1 MLADLA
7 LVVLGAA
14 ATGVAV
20 WFWNRTRVPAGP
32 AKPAAPPADEPA
44 TTPDTLRPVLDAM
57 QLGVTVTDQDG
68 TIIYT
73 NPADA
78 TMHGWTPDELV
89 GKLGS
94 VFAPPTARKTV
105 TTGEL
110 PSLKSWRRD
119 GMNIRKDGSVFP
131 VRLRTDIVK
140 DTGGRVH
147 GFVTVCEDMSD
158 EQRRRAAEAAGS
170 LHDPLTDLANRTF
183 FLELVSR
190 AIRRAERHSEYH
202 FAVLHL
208 DFARFKLINEGL
220 GHDAGDAILTEVA
233 ERLRLAI
240 RPNDV
245 AARLAGDEFAILL
258 DALRTPGDA
267 ATVAERIIAGLD
279 APYTFEHRE
288 LYLTPTIGVAYGGSA
303 LADAEQY
310 LKDARAAMYSARN
323 AGRSLYGVFEE
334 TVRRRATQ
342 RIQLETDLRK
352 ALDEEEFRAVY
363 QPIVDLAAERTVA
376 FEALVRW
383 HHRDRGTI
391 SPAEFIPAAEDTGL
405 VVPMGWWMIEET
417 CRQLTAWRAEFPA
430 TEVAVSVNLSVRQL
444 RQPRLVDRILEV
456 LTAAQLAPQL
466 LKLEVTESM
475 LMDDADAQIAILR
488 RLREA
493 GISVVIDD
501 FGTGYSSLSYIQRF
515 DFDVLKIDRSFLPT
529 GGGPEGWDIV
539 RMIIELAGDKG
550 AKVVAEGVET
560 DHHATKLKE
569 LGCDW
574 AQGYLF
580 ARPLEPEA
588 ATERLRLELA
598 ATG

>member
-1 MLADLA
+1 
-7 LVVLGAA
+7 
-14 ATGVAV
+14 
-20 WFWNRTRVPAGP
+20 
-32 AKPAAPPADEPA
+32 
-44 TTPDTLRPVLDAM
+44 M
-57 QLGVTVTDQDG
+57 QLGVTVTGQAG
-68 TIIYT
+68 TIVYT

-78 TMHGWTPDELV
+78 AMHGWTPEALL
-89 GKLGS
+89 GKPGS

-110 PSLKSWRRD
+110 PNLKSWRRD
-119 GMNIRKDGSVFP
+119 GLNIRKDGTVFP
-131 VRLRTDIVK
+131 VRLRTDLVK
-140 DTGGRVH
+140 NPDGEVR
-147 GFVTVCEDMSD
+147 GFVTVCEDMTD

-190 AIRRAERHSEYH
+190 AIRRAERHAEYH

-220 GHDAGDAILTEVA
+220 GHDAGDAILSEVA
-233 ERLRLAI
+233 ERLRMAI

-258 DALRTPGDA
+258 DALRNPADA

-279 APYTFEHRE
+279 APYTYQARE
-288 LYLTPTIGVAYGGSA
+288 LYLTPTIGVAYGGDTLS
-303 LADAEQY
+303 DAEQY
-310 LKDARAAMYSARN
+310 LKDARAAMYSARS

-334 TVRRRATQ
+334 KVRRRATQ

-352 ALDEEEFRAVY
+352 ALDEGEFRAVY
-363 QPIVDLAAERTVA
+363 QPIVDLGTGRTVA
-376 FEALVRW
+376 FESLVRW
-383 HHRDRGTI
+383 RHRERGTI
-391 SPAEFIPAAEDTGL
+391 SPGEFIPAAEDTGL
-405 VVPMGWWMIEET
+405 VVPMGWWMLEET
-417 CRQLTAWRAEFPA
+417 CRQLTAWRGEFPD
-430 TEVAVSVNLSVRQL
+430 TDVAVSVNLSVRQL
-444 RQPRLVDRILEV
+444 RQPRLAERILEV
-456 LTAAQLAPQL
+456 LTAAGLPPGL

-475 LMDDADAQIAILR
+475 LMDDAETQIGILR
-488 RLREA
+488 RLRDG

-515 DFDVLKIDRSFLPT
+515 DFDVLKIDRSFLPS
-529 GGGPEGWDIV
+529 GGGDEGWDIV
-539 RMIIELAGDKG
+539 RMIIKLAGDKK

-560 DHHATKLKE
+560 ERHAERLRE

-588 ATERLRLELA
+588 ATERLRRER
-598 ATG
+598 TGTGDPGPSGAG

>member
-1 MLADLA
+1 MLAELG
-7 LVVLGAA
+7 LVTV
-14 ATGVAV
+14 GVVAGGTAV
-20 WFWNRTRVPAGP
+20 WLWMRRRA
-32 AKPAAPPADEPA
+32 APAAPAEPPRPTDELLA
-44 TTPDTLRPVLDAM
+44 VLDAM
-57 QLGVTVTDQDG
+57 QLGVTVTDPDG
-68 TIIYT
+68 TILYT

-78 TMHGWTPDELV
+78 AMHGWTPEELV
-89 GKLGS
+89 GKPGS

-110 PSLKSWRRD
+110 PSLKRWRRE

-131 VRLRTDIVK
+131 VRLRSDLVK
-140 DTGGRVH
+140 EADGTLQ
-147 GFVTVCEDMSD
+147 GFVTVCEDVTD
-158 EQRRRAAEAAGS
+158 EQRLRAAEAAGS

-190 AIRRAERHSEYH
+190 ATRRAERHAEYH

-220 GHDAGDAILTEVA
+220 GHDAGDAILIEAA

-267 ATVAERIIAGLD
+267 ATVAERVITGLD
-279 APYTFEHRE
+279 APYTPQDRE
-288 LYLTPTIGVAYGGSA
+288 VYLTPTIGVAYGGST
-303 LADAEQY
+303 LVDAEQY
-310 LKDARAAMYSARN
+310 LKDARAAMYSARA

-342 RIQLETDLRK
+342 RLQLETDLRK
-352 ALDEEEFRAVY
+352 ALDEDEFRAVY
-363 QPIVDLAAERTVA
+363 QPIVDLATGRTVA

-383 HHRDRGTI
+383 QHHKRGMI
-391 SPAEFIPAAEDTGL
+391 SPADFIPAAEDTGL
-405 VVPMGWWMIEET
+405 VVPLGWWMLEET
-417 CRQLTAWRAEFPA
+417 CRQLTAWHTEIPA

-456 LTAAQLAPQL
+456 LAAAALPPAL

-475 LMDDADAQIAILR
+475 LMDDADTHIAILR

-529 GGGPEGWDIV
+529 GDGADGWDIV
-539 RMIIELAGDKG
+539 RMIIELAGDKK
-550 AKVVAEGVET
+550 ARVVAEGVET
-560 DHHATKLKE
+560 EHHATRLRE

-580 ARPLEPEA
+580 ARPLDPEA
-588 ATERLRLELA
+588 ATARLRTELGSR
-598 ATG
+598 ATDR

>member
-1 MLADLA
+1 VLADLA
-7 LVVLGAA
+7 LVALGAA
-14 ATGVAV
+14 AVGVAV
-20 WFWNRTRVPAGP
+20 WLRSRGRAPEGSVAT
-32 AKPAAPPADEPA
+32 PPAVDQPR
-44 TTPDTLRPVLDAM
+44 TVDDLRPFVDAM
-57 QLGVTVTDQDG
+57 QLGVTVTAPEG
-68 TIIYT
+68 TIVYS

-78 TMHGWTPDELV
+78 AMHGWTPDELV
-89 GKLGS
+89 GKPGS

-119 GMNIRKDGSVFP
+119 GMNIRKDGTVFP
-131 VRLRTDIVK
+131 VRLRTDLVK
-140 DTGGRVH
+140 DAAGDVR
-147 GFVTVCEDMSD
+147 GFVTICEDMTD

-220 GHDAGDAILTEVA
+220 GHDAGDAILSDVA

-258 DALRTPGDA
+258 DALRNPSDA

-279 APYTFEHRE
+279 APYTHQGRE
-288 LYLTPTIGVAYGGSA
+288 LYLTPTIGVAYGGDT

-334 TVRRRATQ
+334 KVRRRATQ

-363 QPIVDLAAERTVA
+363 QPIVDLVSGRTVA

-383 HHRDRGTI
+383 RHRDRGTI

-405 VVPMGWWMIEET
+405 VVPLGWWMLEET
-417 CRQLTAWRAEFPA
+417 CNQLTAWRAEFPG

-444 RQPRLVDRILEV
+444 RQPRLAERILEV
-456 LTAAQLAPQL
+456 LTTAQLPPRL

-475 LMDDADAQIAILR
+475 LMDDAETQIGILR
-488 RLREA
+488 RLREG

-529 GGGPEGWDIV
+529 GSGPDGWDIV
-539 RMIIELAGDKG
+539 RMIIKLAADKK

-560 DHHATKLKE
+560 EHHAARLRE

-574 AQGYLF
+574 AQGYFF
-580 ARPLEPEA
+580 ARPLEPGA
-588 ATERLRLELA
+588 ATERLRAELA
-598 ATG
+598 KAD

>member
-1 MLADLA
+1 MLAELGFVA
-7 LVVLGAA
+7 VGAA
-14 ATGVAV
+14 AAGTTA
-20 WFWNRTRVPAGP
+20 WFWRRRRAAGP
-32 AKPAAPPADEPA
+32 EPHRRADE
-44 TTPDTLRPVLDAM
+44 LRAVLDAM
-57 QLGVTVTDQDG
+57 QLGVTVTDPDG
-68 TIIYT
+68 TILYT
-73 NPADA
+73 NPTDA
-78 TMHGWTPDELV
+78 AMHGWTPEELV
-89 GKLGS
+89 GKPGS

-110 PSLKSWRRD
+110 PSLKRWRRE

-131 VRLRTDIVK
+131 VRLRSDLIK
-140 DTGGRVH
+140 DAGGRLQ
-147 GFVTVCEDMSD
+147 GFVTVCEDVTD
-158 EQRRRAAEAAGS
+158 EQRLRAAEAAGS

-190 AIRRAERHSEYH
+190 ATRRAERHAEYH

-220 GHDAGDAILTEVA
+220 GHDAGDTILTEVA

-267 ATVAERIIAGLD
+267 ATVAERVIAGLD
-279 APYTFEHRE
+279 APYALQGRE
-288 LYLTPTIGVAYGGSA
+288 VYLTPTIGVAYGGST
-303 LADAEQY
+303 LTDAEQY
-310 LKDARAAMYSARN
+310 LKDARAAMYSARA
-323 AGRSLYGVFEE
+323 AGRSLYGAFEE

-342 RIQLETDLRK
+342 RLQLETDLRK
-352 ALDEEEFRAVY
+352 ALDEDEFRAVY
-363 QPIVDLAAERTVA
+363 QPIVDLATGRTVA

-383 HHRDRGTI
+383 HHRKRGTI
-391 SPAEFIPAAEDTGL
+391 SPADFIPAAEDTGL
-405 VVPMGWWMIEET
+405 VVPLGWWMLEET
-417 CRQLTAWRAEFPA
+417 CRQLTAWRAEIPA

-456 LTAAQLAPQL
+456 LAAAALPPAL

-475 LMDDADAQIAILR
+475 LMDDADTHIAILR

-529 GGGPEGWDIV
+529 GDGAEGWDIV
-539 RMIIELAGDKG
+539 RMIIELAGDKK
-550 AKVVAEGVET
+550 ARVVAEGVET
-560 DHHATKLKE
+560 EHHAARLRE

-580 ARPLEPEA
+580 ARPLDPEA
-588 ATERLRLELA
+588 ATARLRAEL
-598 ATG
+598 G

>member
-7 LVVLGAA
+7 LVALGAA
-14 ATGVAV
+14 VAGIAL
-20 WFWNRTRVPAGP
+20 RLRGR
-32 AKPAAPPADEPA
+32 APPEDAPAPPDPGTADGHSEA
-44 TTPDTLRPVLDAM
+44 MLRPVVDAM
-57 QLGVTVTDQDG
+57 QLGVTVTDPEG
-68 TIIYT
+68 TIVYA

-78 TMHGWTPDELV
+78 AMHGWTPEELV
-89 GKLGS
+89 GRPGS

-131 VRLRTDIVK
+131 VRLRTDLVK
-140 DTGGRVH
+140 DVDGDVR
-147 GFVTVCEDMSD
+147 GFVTVCEDMTD

-183 FLELVSR
+183 FLELVAR

-220 GHDAGDAILTEVA
+220 GHDAGDAILSEA
-233 ERLRLAI
+233 GERLRLAI

-258 DALRTPGDA
+258 DALRNPGDA

-279 APYTFEHRE
+279 APYTPQGRE
-288 LYLTPTIGVAYGGSA
+288 LYLTPTIGVAYGGDT

-310 LKDARAAMYSARN
+310 LKDARAAMYSARK

-334 TVRRRATQ
+334 KIRHRATQ

-352 ALDEEEFRAVY
+352 ALDEGEFRAVY
-363 QPIVDLAAERTVA
+363 QPIVDLMSGRTVA

-383 HHRDRGTI
+383 LHRERGTI

-405 VVPMGWWMIEET
+405 VVPLGWWMLEET
-417 CRQLTAWRAEFPA
+417 CRQLVAWRTQFPGI
-430 TEVAVSVNLSVRQL
+430 EVAASVNLSVRQL
-444 RQPRLVDRILEV
+444 RQTRLVDRILEV
-456 LTAAQLAPQL
+456 LTAAELPPAL

-475 LMDDADAQIAILR
+475 LMDDADAQIAMLR
-488 RLREA
+488 SLREA

-515 DFDVLKIDRSFLPT
+515 DFDVLKIDRSFLPA
-529 GGGPEGWDIV
+529 GDGPEGWDIV
-539 RMIIELAGDKG
+539 RMIIELAGDKK
-550 AKVVAEGVET
+550 ARVVAEGVET
-560 DHHATKLKE
+560 EQHAARLKE

-574 AQGYLF
+574 AQGFLF
-580 ARPLEPEA
+580 ARPLDPDA
-588 ATERLRLELA
+588 ATARLRAELGR
-598 ATG
+598 TD

>member
-1 MLADLA
+1 MLAELT
-7 LVVLGAA
+7 LVAGGAA
-14 ATGVAV
+14 VGGVAV
-20 WFWNRTRVPAGP
+20 WLWSRRRGP
-32 AKPAAPPADEPA
+32 TADTPAPPDE
-44 TTPDTLRPVLDAM
+44 LRPVLDAM
-57 QLGVTVTDQDG
+57 QLGVTVTDSDG
-68 TIIYT
+68 TIVYT

-78 TMHGWTPDELV
+78 AMHGWTPDELV
-89 GKLGS
+89 GRLGN

-110 PSLKSWRRD
+110 PSLKSWRRE

-131 VRLRTDIVK
+131 VRLRTDLVRDAEGK
-140 DTGGRVH
+140 LQ
-147 GFVTVCEDMSD
+147 GFVTVCEDVTD
-158 EQRRRAAEAAGS
+158 EQRLRAAEAAGS

-190 AIRRAERHSEYH
+190 ATRRAERHAEYH

-220 GHDAGDAILTEVA
+220 GHDAGDTILTEVA

-267 ATVAERIIAGLD
+267 ATVAERVIAGLD
-279 APYTFEHRE
+279 APYALQGRE
-288 LYLTPTIGVAYGGSA
+288 VYLTPTIGVAYGGSA
-303 LADAEQY
+303 LVDAEQY
-310 LKDARAAMYSARN
+310 LKDARAAMYSARA

-342 RIQLETDLRK
+342 RLQLETDLRK

-363 QPIVDLAAERTVA
+363 QPIVDLGSGRTVA

-383 HHRDRGTI
+383 QHHDRGMI
-391 SPAEFIPAAEDTGL
+391 PPADFIPAAEDTGL
-405 VVPMGWWMIEET
+405 VVPMGWWMLEET

-430 TEVAVSVNLSVRQL
+430 NEVAVSVNLSVRQL
-444 RQPRLVDRILEV
+444 RQPRLVERILEV
-456 LTAAQLAPQL
+456 LAAAALPPRF

-529 GGGPEGWDIV
+529 GGGTDGWDIV
-539 RMIIELAGDKG
+539 RMIIELAGDKK

-560 DHHATKLKE
+560 ERHAVRLRE

-574 AQGYLF
+574 AQGYFF
-580 ARPLEPEA
+580 ARPLEPDA
-588 ATERLRLELA
+588 ATARLRAEL
-598 ATG
+598 G